1 MKYHDT
7 TEDNE
12 RRFEAVEHLLFTV
25 DEMKTMGELIKCI
38 YDRELT
44 LCEFTEE
51 FMRRLKPL
59 IYFDKSDFMFFKYNQ
74 DTKKYEMESFR
85 PVNWSNEEIHNYIT
99 TYMHN
104 DDVLPILSQP
114 EYIAFRNSDLF
125 SLLERR
131 ETPYF
136 QEFARSAS
144 LEISIDANIP
154 LPAGCDTVAILGIFR
169 SVEKVEFKERDL
181 EIIKLLQPHL
191 SNRMRLDIC
200 NGKCKGDGRCKGERK
215 CKEENGS
222 VDSTENWSLNN
233 IETLG
238 LCAYD
243 SSANIVSNNASFS
256 TFAKTYS
263 SSIEDSKL
271 TQEVTKCVR
280 QLLFGDLFQL
290 GPIPIHINDDTYMI
304 QLAYND
310 TTKSKITVA
319 IYYIS
324 DVFSKRL
331 TALKEEYNLSSREFE
346 IIFLSLKRSLTNA
359 EIARELYI
367 SEATVKRHLYT
378 IYQKI
383 GVKNQKQLFRELQMI

>member
-1 MKYHDT
+1 MD
-7 TEDNE
+7 
-12 RRFEAVEHLLFTV
+12 HLLFTA
-25 DEMKTMGELIKCI
+25 DEVRMIGDIIQCI
-38 YDRELT
+38 HDRDLP
-44 LCEFTEE
+44 LCEFAKE
-51 FMRRLKPL
+51 FMHRLKAL
-59 IYFDKSDFMFFKYNQ
+59 VYFDKSDFMFFKYNK
-74 DTKKYEMESFR
+74 DTGKYEMESFR
-85 PVNWSNEEIHNYIT
+85 PVNWSNEEIHDYVT
-99 TYMHN
+99 TYMHI

-131 ETPYF
+131 ETQYF
-136 QEFARSAS
+136 QEFACSAS

-154 LPAGCDTVAILGIFR
+154 MPPNCDTIAILGIFR

-181 EIIKLLQPHL
+181 EIIKILQPHL
-191 SNRMRLDIC
+191 SERMKKDIC
-200 NGKCKGDGRCKGERK
+200 SGKCKSKGNCKGERK
-215 CKEENGS
+215 CKEESGS
-222 VDSTENWSLNN
+222 DREAASWSLNN

-263 SSIEDSKL
+263 SSIEDSEL
-271 TQEVTKCVR
+271 TKEITKCVSK
-280 QLLFGDLFQL
+280 LLSSKLPTL
-290 GPIPIHINDDTYMI
+290 GPIPIHIKDDTYMV
-304 QLAYND
+304 QLAFND
-310 TTKSKITVA
+310 ATKNKITVA

-331 TALKEEYNLSSREFE
+331 TALKEEYNLSNREFE
-346 IIFLSLKRSLTNA
+346 IIFLSLKRGLTNA

-383 GVKNQKQLFRELQMI
+383 GVKNQKQLFRELQII